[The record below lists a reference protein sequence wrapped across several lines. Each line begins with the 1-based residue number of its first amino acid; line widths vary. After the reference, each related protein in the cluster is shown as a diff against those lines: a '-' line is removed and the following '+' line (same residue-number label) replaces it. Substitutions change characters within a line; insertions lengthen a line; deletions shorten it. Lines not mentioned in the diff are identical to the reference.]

1 MDRLSGG
8 IIEPV
13 KLYLEFG
20 ICGLLSHLA
29 LVYGGSFP
37 GFLKLFYDNRLEIF
51 KGSGLCDASVYEYSG
66 GTPDAHALAQL
77 GILVDSQDGY
87 RVIQVFFKF
96 FHVEVQFAGDL
107 PEFLIVQVVVILEK
121 PVVILPEFFLLLGCR
136 CRDGSFFR
144 IGMTG

>member
-1 MDRLSGG
+1 MVS
-8 IIEPV
+8 
-13 KLYLEFG
+13 Y
-20 ICGLLSHLA
+20 LA
-29 LVYGGSFP
+29 LAYGGSFP

-96 FHVEVQFAGDL
+96 FHVEVQLAGDL
-107 PEFLIVQVVVILEK
+107 PEFLIVQAVVILEK
-121 PVVILPEFFLLLGCR
+121 PVVVLPKFFLPLGRR
-136 CRDGSFFR
+136 CRDGGFSR
-144 IGMTG
+144 ICMTG